1 MNQAP
6 DAPFDHAT
14 HERVGR
20 RAFMRHVITG
30 AALLA
35 GAPGLMQLLAGCRK
49 VAGDARQIERADFIL
64 RSSRPIDLE
73 TPVGAFGDFLTPNER
88 FFVRSHHDAP
98 VIDPDTWRLEIEGL
112 VDTPIKL
119 SLADLKAMERV
130 TVTAV
135 LQCSGNGRGN
145 FRPRVPGVQWEKGAV
160 GNARWTGV
168 RLADLL
174 KKAGVKTQGKFL
186 VLRGADQPLLA
197 ATPRF
202 TRSIPI
208 EKALHPDTILAYE
221 MNGEPL
227 PQLHGFPL
235 RAITPGWVGDDW
247 VKWLS
252 YLKVQEH
259 AFDGFFFKVAYR
271 VPNHP
276 VKPGEKVD
284 PAKTSP
290 LTEMPVK
297 SLIATPAMGA
307 TLAKRPVLVQGV
319 AWSGGGA
326 HVKRV
331 EVSADDGHSWQDAEL
346 FGEEAGPYAW
356 RQWRWT
362 WTPVTTGPTRLRSR
376 ATDERGNTQPLDAST
391 WNPSGFLWNTAD
403 AVDLT
408 VSA

>member
-1 MNQAP
+1 MPEQEPKPPIALGLP
-6 DAPFDHAT
+6 
-14 HERVGR
+14 ERLGR
-20 RAFMRHVITG
+20 RAFMRHAITG
-30 AALLA
+30 VAIFA

-49 VAGDARQIERADFIL
+49 ASTDARQVERADFIL

-73 TPVGAFGDFLTPNER
+73 TPVSAFQDFLTPNER

-98 VIDPDTWRLEIEGL
+98 AIDLDTWRLELDGL
-112 VDTPIKL
+112 VDAPIKL

-135 LQCSGNGRGN
+135 LQCAGNGRGLY
-145 FRPRVPGVQWEKGAV
+145 RPRVPGVQWEKGAV

-168 RLADLL
+168 RLADVL
-174 KKAGVKTQGKFL
+174 KKAGVKPEGKFL

-197 ATPRF
+197 TTPRF

-259 AFDGFFFKVAYR
+259 EFDGFFFKVAYR
-271 VPNHP
+271 VPTPP
-276 VKPGEKVD
+276 VQPGVKVD
-284 PAKTSP
+284 PAQTTP
-290 LTEMPVK
+290 LSEMPVK
-297 SLIATPAMGA
+297 SLIALPSSGA
-307 TLAKRPVLVQGV
+307 TLAKRPAVIQGV
-319 AWSGGGA
+319 AWSGGVA
-326 HVKRV
+326 IKRV
-331 EVSADDGHSWQDAEL
+331 EVSVDDGLTWQDAEL

-356 RQWRWT
+356 RQWRLT
-362 WTPVTTGPTRLRSR
+362 WTPATSGPVRLRSR
-376 ATDERGNTQPLDAST
+376 ATDGRGATQPMEAPT
-391 WNPSGFLWNTAD
+391 WNPSGFLWNSAD
-403 AVDLT
+403 VVDVT
-408 VSA
+408 VSV